1 MKISQHAFSLVEVM
15 VAMALA
21 GIVVASAV
29 TSFKYSLDEQALA
42 KREWLAFTVAQQ
54 QMEILASL
62 QTTHPLLTGNVS
74 SAIAAGTAADAIC
87 TDIPLGA
94 QHFSVNGLGDVTTN
108 GQFDV
113 CFRITDGSPLGSKK
127 NVRVVVVYQSGG
139 ARHVVLQT
147 IR

>member
-1 MKISQHAFSLVEVM
+1 MKTSHHAFSLVEVM

-21 GIVVASAV
+21 GVVVASAV

-62 QTTHPLLTGNVS
+62 PTTHPLLTANVS
-74 SAIAAGTAADAIC
+74 SAVAAGTPADAIC
-87 TDIPLGA
+87 TDVPPGT
-94 QHFSVNGLGDVTTN
+94 QHFRVNGLGDVATD

-113 CFRITDGSPLGSKK
+113 CFRVTDGSPLGSKK

-139 ARHVVLQT
+139 ARHVMLQT